1 METKQHCYNKTIK
14 NYNKL
19 LSNVK
24 SLFKKNKEL
33 QKLEINEVD
42 IVNNLDLFVNELSN
56 KDDFKLFVNKKEK
69 LFSKKKNLANSL
81 LKVISLKK
89 VVTEDRRFSDVFWKY
104 LHFIYISYNK
114 YNNMNADKIKLLTEK
129 LNQHTKTKNA
139 LGLNVNGSTNNM
151 INDIV
156 SQLKSSG
163 GNPLNNIMK
172 ITENIS
178 KKYGDKVKNGDIEVN
193 KIFDS
198 VSSSLNLKN
207 MNFGSVFKNMSSQ
220 MNKTDK
226 KEEKPVVIDE
236 NFNTDM
242 IKQGKLADI
251 KPDASLG
258 KMLNV
263 ANSMMSKLS
272 SLENKDGNVKEEDLK
287 NDLTDMLKMFSK
299 DKQ

>member
-1 METKQHCYNKTIK
+1 METKQHCYDKTIK

-24 SLFKKNKEL
+24 SLFKKNEEL
-33 QKLEINEVD
+33 QKLEIND
-42 IVNNLDLFVNELSN
+42 IDMVNNIDLFVNELN
-56 KDDFKLFVNKKEK
+56 NNDDFKLFINKKEK
-69 LFSKKKNLANSL
+69 LFSKKKKLANSL
-81 LKVISLKK
+81 LKIISLKK
-89 VVTEDRRFSDVFWKY
+89 VLTEDKRFSDIFWKY

-114 YNNMNADKIKLLTEK
+114 YNDMNADKIKLLTEK
-129 LNQHTKTKNA
+129 LNQSTNIKNA
-139 LGLNVNGSTNNM
+139 LGLNVNGTTNNM

-163 GNPLNNIMK
+163 ENPLNNIMK

-198 VSSSLNLKN
+198 VSDNLNLKN
-207 MNFGSVFKNMSSQ
+207 MDFNSIFKNMGSK
-220 MNKTDK
+220 MNKTEK
-226 KEEKPVVIDE
+226 QEEKPVVIDE

-242 IKQGKLADI
+242 VKQGKLPDI
-251 KPDASLG
+251 KPDASLS

-287 NDLTDMLKMFSK
+287 NDLNNMLKMFSK
-299 DKQ
+299 DE

>member
-1 METKQHCYNKTIK
+1 METKKHCYDKTIK

-24 SLFKKNKEL
+24 SLFKKNEEL
-33 QKLEINEVD
+33 QKLEINDVD
-42 IVNNLDLFVNELSN
+42 MVNNLDLFVNELN
-56 KDDFKLFVNKKEK
+56 DINDFKLFINKKEK
-69 LFSKKKNLANSL
+69 LFSKKKKLATSL
-81 LKVISLKK
+81 FKLISLKK
-89 VVTEDRRFSDVFWKY
+89 VITEDKRFSDVFWKY

-114 YNNMNADKIKLLTEK
+114 YNDMNADKIKLLTEK
-129 LNQHTKTKNA
+129 LNQPTNIKNA
-139 LGLNVNGSTNNM
+139 LGLNVNGTTNNM

-163 GNPLNNIMK
+163 ENPLNNIIK

-198 VSSSLNLKN
+198 VSDNLNLKD
-207 MNFGSVFKNMSSQ
+207 MNFNSVFKNMGSQ
-220 MNKTDK
+220 MNKTEK
-226 KEEKPVVIDE
+226 QEEKPIVIDE

-242 IKQGKLADI
+242 VKQGKLPDI
-251 KPDASLG
+251 KPDASLS

-287 NDLTDMLKMFSK
+287 NDLTNMLKMFSK
-299 DKQ
+299 DE